1 MWLQLVTTLPN
12 ENAAVRQR
20 VWRALK
26 SSGAAVLRDG
36 VYLMPETP
44 ACRQAL
50 EAIAADVR
58 SGNGTVWI
66 LRLEEPEEGGFKAL
80 FDRGSD
86 YAPVMVE
93 ITTLTSRLS
102 SATEDAAA
110 DVLKQARKLRKA
122 FAAVAAIDFFAGP
135 AREQTEA
142 ALVTLEQTAARI
154 LSPDEPHSTAEHI
167 QQIETADYQGRL
179 WATRRRPWVDRLASA
194 WLIKRFIDPT
204 ARFLWLQ
211 QPADCP
217 HNAVGFDFD
226 GATFTH
232 VGNRVTFEVL
242 VASFGLQQPAL
253 PKLGALVHY
262 LDVGGVQPA
271 EAVGVEMI
279 LAGLRAQIQDDD
291 LLLKESIT
299 VFDSVYAALT
309 GEKNQ

>member
-12 ENAAVRQR
+12 ENAAARQR

-36 VYLMPETP
+36 VYLMPDTP
-44 ACRQAL
+44 ACRQAF
-50 EAIAADVR
+50 ETIAADVR

-66 LRLEEPEEGGFKAL
+66 LRLEEPEEGAFKPL

-102 SATEDAAA
+102 SATEDTAAN
-110 DVLKQARKLRKA
+110 VLKQTRKLRKA

-142 ALVTLEQTAARI
+142 ALETLEQTAARI
-154 LSPDEPHSTAEHI
+154 LSPDEPHPTAEHI
-167 QQIETADYQGRL
+167 QRVELTDYQGRL

-194 WLIKRFIDPT
+194 WLIKRFIDPN

-217 HNAVGFDFD
+217 DNAVGFDFD
-226 GATFTH
+226 GARFTH
-232 VGNRVTFEVL
+232 VGNHVTFEVL

-291 LLLKESIT
+291 LLLKESVT